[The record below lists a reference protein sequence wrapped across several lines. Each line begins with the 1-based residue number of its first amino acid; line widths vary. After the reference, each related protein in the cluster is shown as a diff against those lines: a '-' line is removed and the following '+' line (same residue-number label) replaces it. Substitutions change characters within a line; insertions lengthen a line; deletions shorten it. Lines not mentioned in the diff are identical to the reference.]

1 MQKDIYIDL
10 SGLLANAKVYNRPWV
25 QCREYQCSS
34 SSHISNGVVK
44 KLYLYCGINFYWKG
58 VSGEIRCL
66 NLVPITWK
74 ETIPEIL
81 IPNYKRF
88 GWYVFGCFFGPLVQ
102 KRFVL
107 YRKGPKS
114 TMNHNQNRY
123 SDNRYSDGRHS
134 CQLICFMN
142 SWPLTTMHTYRRPWS
157 VENAST
163 AGRGGGPKRW
173 FTRYMR
179 FVFSNFL
186 HVVLWH

>member
-34 SSHISNGVVK
+34 SSHVSNGGVK
-44 KLYLYCGINFYWKG
+44 RSFTCTVASTSTEKG

-66 NLVPITWK
+66 NLVSITRK

-107 YRKGPKS
+107 HRKGPKS
-114 TMNHNQNRY
+114 TMNHNQ
-123 SDNRYSDGRHS
+123 NRYSDGRHS

-163 AGRGGGPKRW
+163 AGRGGGSKRW

-179 FVFSNFL
+179 FVFTNFL
-186 HVVLWH
+186 QVVLWH